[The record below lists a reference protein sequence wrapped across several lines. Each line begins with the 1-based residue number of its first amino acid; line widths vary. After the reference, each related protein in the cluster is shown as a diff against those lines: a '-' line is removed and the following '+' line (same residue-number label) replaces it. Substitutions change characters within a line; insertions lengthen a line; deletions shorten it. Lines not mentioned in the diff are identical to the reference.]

1 MHKEQVTLKELN
13 TGRIIINYQFLL
25 LLCAALTWL
34 ILHILGNY
42 VYSSSK
48 ERDRVKKKGGILS
61 GNLHSQLSHTEI
73 ILAISYRYALWQI
86 MNVII
91 HGHGND
97 KVWPQWQ
104 IIWNY
109 Y

>member
-1 MHKEQVTLKELN
+1 MTLNNLKILKFSQNILMHKEQVTLKELN

-48 ERDRVKKKGGILS
+48 ERDRVKKKVVF
-61 GNLHSQLSHTEI
+61 SQV
-73 ILAISYRYALWQI
+73 ISTVNCLTLRLY
-86 MNVII
+86 
-91 HGHGND
+91 
-97 KVWPQWQ
+97 
-104 IIWNY
+104 
-109 Y
+109 